1 VRAGA
6 ERSPEAAVRVLVT
19 GARGMLGHA
28 VVAEAAARGHDVD
41 ARGRDTL
48 DITDVESVA
57 RALTAVRPDVVVNCA
72 AWTDVD
78 GAETAEEDA
87 RAINATGA
95 GNLATAAAKAGAF
108 LVHLS
113 TDYVFD
119 GASKRGGAWVE
130 SDPVAP
136 LGAYGRTKLEGEQL
150 VQAAGADHA
159 IVRTAWLFGPGGRN
173 FVDTMRR
180 LGAERDE
187 LQVVADQ
194 IGCPTYTGHLAEALL
209 TIAERR
215 LTGIHHAAGR
225 GACSWF
231 DLALATFEATGTRVR
246 VTPVT
251 TEAFPRPAAR
261 PAWSVLGS
269 ERPDAVRLPD
279 WREGLRAHLTTTATE
294 VPA

>member
-1 VRAGA
+1 
-6 ERSPEAAVRVLVT
+6 
-19 GARGMLGHA
+19 MLGQA
-28 VVAEAAARGHDVD
+28 VAAEAAARGHEVD
-41 ARGRDTL
+41 ARGRDAL
-48 DITDVESVA
+48 DIADPASVE
-57 RALTAVRPDVVVNCA
+57 RALDAARPDAIVNCA

-87 RAINATGA
+87 LAINGTGA
-95 GNLATAAAKAGAF
+95 GNLARGAAAAGAF
-108 LVHLS
+108 LVHVS

-119 GASKRGGAWVE
+119 GSSKRGEAWLE

-136 LGAYGRTKLEGEQL
+136 LGAYGRTKLAGERE
-150 VQAAGADHA
+150 VAAAGPDHA
-159 IVRTAWLFGPGGRN
+159 IVRTAWLFGPGGKN
-173 FVDTMRR
+173 FVDTMRK

-194 IGCPTYTGHLAEALL
+194 VGCPTFSGHLAEALV

-215 LTGIHHAAGR
+215 AAGIHHAAGG

-231 DLALATFEATGTRVR
+231 DLALATFDAIGTRVR

-251 TEAFPRPAAR
+251 TDAFPRPAAR

-269 ERPDAVRLPD
+269 ERPDAIRLPD

>member
-1 VRAGA
+1 VKL
-6 ERSPEAAVRVLVT
+6 LVT
-19 GARGMLGHA
+19 GAKGMLGQA
-28 VVAEAAARGHDVD
+28 VVAEATARGHDVD
-41 ARGRDTL
+41 ARGRDAL
-48 DITDVESVA
+48 DITDLDAV
-57 RALTAVRPDVVVNCA
+57 RATLAERRPDVVLNCA

-78 GAETAEEDA
+78 GAETEEEAA
-87 RAINATGA
+87 RAINAVGP
-95 GNLATAAAKAGAF
+95 GHLATAAEAAGAF
-108 LVHLS
+108 LVHVS

-119 GASKRGGAWVE
+119 GSSKRGEAWVE

-136 LGAYGRTKLEGEQL
+136 LGAYGRTKLEGEQRIA
-150 VQAAGADHA
+150 AAGDGHA

-194 IGCPTYTGHLAEALL
+194 VGCPTYTGHLAEALL
-209 TIAERR
+209 EIAERR
-215 LTGIHHAAGR
+215 AAGIHHAAGG

-231 DLALATFEATGTRVR
+231 DLALATFDATGTRVR

-251 TEAFPRPAAR
+251 TDAFPRPAAR

-279 WREGLRAHLTTTATE
+279 WRDGLRAHLTTTATE

>member
-1 VRAGA
+1 
-6 ERSPEAAVRVLVT
+6 
-19 GARGMLGHA
+19 MLGQA
-28 VVAEAAARGHDVD
+28 VVAEATARGHEVE
-41 ARGRDTL
+41 ARDRAAL
-48 DITDVESVA
+48 DITVAESVE
-57 RALTAVRPDVVVNCA
+57 RTLTAVRPDVVINCA

-78 GAETAEEDA
+78 GAETAEEQA
-87 RAINATGA
+87 LAINGTGA
-95 GNLATAAAKAGAF
+95 GNVAAAAERAGAF
-108 LVHLS
+108 LVHVS

-119 GASKRGGAWVE
+119 GTSKRGEAWVE

-136 LGAYGRTKLEGEQL
+136 LGAYGRTKLEGEKL
-150 VQAAGADHA
+150 VAAAGADHA

-194 IGCPTYTGHLAEALL
+194 IGCPTFTGHLADALL

-215 LTGIHHAAGR
+215 SPGIHHAAGG

-246 VTPVT
+246 VMPVT

-279 WREGLRAHLTTTATE
+279 WREGLRAHLTTTAQE

>member
-1 VRAGA
+1 VK
-6 ERSPEAAVRVLVT
+6 LLIT
-19 GARGMLGHA
+19 GAKGMLGQA
-28 VVAEAAARGHDVD
+28 VAAEATARGHDVD
-41 ARGRDTL
+41 ARGRDAL
-48 DITDVESVA
+48 DITDVDGVA
-57 RALTAVRPDVVVNCA
+57 AALSSSAPDAIVNCA

-87 RAINATGA
+87 RAINATGP
-95 GNLATAAAKAGAF
+95 GVLAAAANDAGAF
-108 LVHLS
+108 LVHVS

-119 GASKRGGAWVE
+119 GASKRGEAWLE

-136 LGAYGRTKLEGEQL
+136 LGAYGRTKLEGEEHIR
-150 VQAAGADHA
+150 AAGGEYA

-194 IGCPTYTGHLAEALL
+194 VGCPTYTGHLADALV

-215 LTGIHHAAGR
+215 ATGIHHAAGG

-231 DLALATFEATGTRVR
+231 DLALATFEATGARVR

-251 TEAFPRPAAR
+251 TDAFPRPAAR

>member
-1 VRAGA
+1 MKL
-6 ERSPEAAVRVLVT
+6 LVT
-19 GARGMLGHA
+19 GARGMLGQA
-28 VVAEAAARGHDVD
+28 VVAEAAARGHEVD
-41 ARGRDTL
+41 ARGRSAL
-48 DITDVESVA
+48 DVTDADAVR
-57 RALTAVRPDVVVNCA
+57 RALDASGPDAVVNCA

-95 GNLATAAAKAGAF
+95 GNLARACAATGAF
-108 LVHLS
+108 LVHVS

-119 GASKRGGAWVE
+119 GASKRGEAWVE
-130 SDPVAP
+130 SDPVSP
-136 LGAYGRTKLEGEQL
+136 LGAYGRTKLEGEGL
-150 VQAAGADHA
+150 VQAAGEDHA
-159 IVRTAWLFGPGGRN
+159 IVRTAWLFGPGGSN

-194 IGCPTYTGHLAEALL
+194 VGCPTFTGHLAEALL
-209 TIAERR
+209 TVAERR
-215 LTGIHHAAGR
+215 SPGIHHAAGG

-246 VTPVT
+246 VMPVT
-251 TEAFPRPAAR
+251 TESFPRPAAR

-269 ERPDAVRLPD
+269 ERADAVRLPD

>member
-1 VRAGA
+1 VK
-6 ERSPEAAVRVLVT
+6 LLIT
-19 GARGMLGHA
+19 GARGMLGQA
-28 VVAEAAARGHDVD
+28 AVAEATARGHEVD
-41 ARGRDTL
+41 ARDRAGL
-48 DITDVESVA
+48 DVTDADCVE
-57 RALTAVRPDVVVNCA
+57 RALTASRPDVVVNCA

-78 GAETAEEDA
+78 GAETAEEQA
-87 RAINATGA
+87 LAINGTGA
-95 GNLATAAAKAGAF
+95 GNVAAAAARAGAF
-108 LVHLS
+108 LVHVS

-119 GASKRGGAWVE
+119 GASKRGEAWVE

-136 LGAYGRTKLEGEQL
+136 LGAYGRTKLAGERL
-150 VQAAGADHA
+150 VAAAGSDHA

-194 IGCPTYTGHLAEALL
+194 VGCPTFTGHLAQALV

-215 LTGIHHAAGR
+215 SPGIHHAAGG

-246 VTPVT
+246 VMPVT

-279 WREGLRAHLTTTATE
+279 WREGLRAHLTTTAQE
-294 VPA
+294 IPA

>member
-1 VRAGA
+1 M
-6 ERSPEAAVRVLVT
+6 RVLIT
-19 GARGMLGHA
+19 GAHGMLGQA
-28 VVAEAAARGHDVD
+28 VVAEATARGHEVD
-41 ARGRDTL
+41 ARGRDAL
-48 DITDVESVA
+48 DITDPAAIEQ
-57 RALTAVRPDVVVNCA
+57 ALAAAAPDVIVNCA

-78 GAETAEEDA
+78 GAETAEEA
-87 RAINATGA
+87 ALAINGTGA
-95 GNLATAAAKAGAF
+95 GNLARAAADAEAF
-108 LVHLS
+108 LVHVS

-119 GASKRGGAWVE
+119 GSSKRGEAWVE

-136 LGAYGRTKLEGEQL
+136 LGAYGRTKLEGERL
-150 VQAAGADHA
+150 VAAAGRAGLDFA
-159 IVRTAWLFGPGGRN
+159 IVRTAWLFGPGGKN
-173 FVDTMRR
+173 FVDTMRK

-194 IGCPTYTGHLAEALL
+194 VGCPTFSGHLAEALL

-215 LTGIHHAAGR
+215 ATGIHHAAGG

-231 DLALATFEATGTRVR
+231 DLALATFDATGTRVR
-246 VTPVT
+246 VMPVT
-251 TEAFPRPAAR
+251 TDAFPRPAAR

>member
-1 VRAGA
+1 VRL
-6 ERSPEAAVRVLVT
+6 LVT
-19 GARGMLGHA
+19 GARGMLGQA
-28 VVAEAAARGHDVD
+28 VIAAAAARGHDVD
-41 ARGRDTL
+41 ARGRDAL
-48 DITDVESVA
+48 DITDASAVA
-57 RALTAVRPDVVVNCA
+57 RALSAVPVDVVVNCA

-78 GAETAEEDA
+78 GAETAEDA
-87 RAINATGA
+87 ALAINGAGA
-95 GNLATAAAKAGAF
+95 GNVARAAADAGAF
-108 LVHLS
+108 LVHVS

-119 GASKRGGAWVE
+119 GASKRGEAWVE

-136 LGAYGRTKLEGEQL
+136 LGAYGRTKLEGERRI
-150 VQAAGADHA
+150 QAAGGDHA

-194 IGCPTYTGHLAEALL
+194 VGCPTFTGHLADALV

-215 LTGIHHAAGR
+215 ATGIHHVAGG

-231 DLALATFEATGTRVR
+231 DLALATFDATGTRVR

-269 ERPDAVRLPD
+269 ERTDAVRLPD

>member
-1 VRAGA
+1 
-6 ERSPEAAVRVLVT
+6 
-19 GARGMLGHA
+19 MLGQA
-28 VVAEAAARGHDVD
+28 VVAEAAARGHEVD
-41 ARGRDTL
+41 ARDRAAL
-48 DITDVESVA
+48 DITDAQSVE
-57 RALTAVRPDVVVNCA
+57 RAIAEVRPAAVVNCA

-78 GAETAEEDA
+78 GAETAEDQA
-87 RAINATGA
+87 LAINGTGA
-95 GNLATAAAKAGAF
+95 GNVAVSAARAAAF
-108 LVHLS
+108 LLHIS

-119 GASKRGGAWVE
+119 GTSKRGQAWVE

-136 LGAYGRTKLEGEQL
+136 LGAYGRTKLEGERL
-150 VQAAGADHA
+150 VAAAGPDHA

-194 IGCPTYTGHLAEALL
+194 IGCPTYCGHLADALV

-215 LTGIHHAAGR
+215 SPGIHHAAGG

-231 DLALATFEATGTRVR
+231 DLALATFDATGTRVR

-251 TEAFPRPAAR
+251 TEAFPRPAPR

-279 WREGLRAHLTTTATE
+279 WREGLRAHLTTTPTE

>member
-1 VRAGA
+1 
-6 ERSPEAAVRVLVT
+6 
-19 GARGMLGHA
+19 MLGQA
-28 VVAEAAARGHDVD
+28 VVAEAAARGHIVD
-41 ARGRDTL
+41 ARSRSAL
-48 DITDVESVA
+48 DITDPESVE
-57 RALTAVRPDVVVNCA
+57 RALTAVCPDIVVNCA

-78 GAETAEEDA
+78 GAETAEDDA
-87 RAINATGA
+87 LAINGTGA
-95 GNLATAAAKAGAF
+95 GNVAAAAARAGAF
-108 LVHLS
+108 LVHVS

-119 GASKRGGAWVE
+119 GTSKRGEAWVE
-130 SDPVAP
+130 SDAVAP
-136 LGAYGRTKLEGEQL
+136 LGAYGRTKLEGERL
-150 VQAAGADHA
+150 VAAAGPDHA

-194 IGCPTYTGHLAEALL
+194 VGCPTFTGHLAEALV

-215 LTGIHHAAGR
+215 SPGIHHAAGG

-246 VTPVT
+246 VMPVT

-279 WREGLRAHLTTTATE
+279 WREGLRAHLTTTAQE
-294 VPA
+294 IPA

>member
-1 VRAGA
+1 
-6 ERSPEAAVRVLVT
+6 
-19 GARGMLGHA
+19 MLGQA
-28 VVAEAAARGHDVD
+28 VVAEATARGHEVDV
-41 ARGRDTL
+41 RDRAGL
-48 DITDVESVA
+48 DITDADSVE

-78 GAETAEEDA
+78 GAETAEDQA
-87 RAINATGA
+87 LAINGMGA
-95 GNLATAAAKAGAF
+95 GNVAAAAARAGAF
-108 LVHLS
+108 LVHVS

-119 GASKRGGAWVE
+119 GASKRGEAWVE

-136 LGAYGRTKLEGEQL
+136 LGAYGRTKLEGERL
-150 VQAAGADHA
+150 VAAAGSDHA

-194 IGCPTYTGHLAEALL
+194 VGCPTFTGHLAEALV

-215 LTGIHHAAGR
+215 SPGIHHAAGG

-246 VTPVT
+246 VMPVT

-279 WREGLRAHLTTTATE
+279 WREGLRAHLTTTAQE
-294 VPA
+294 IPA

>member
-1 VRAGA
+1 MRL
-6 ERSPEAAVRVLVT
+6 LVT
-19 GARGMLGHA
+19 GARGMLGQA
-28 VVAEAAARGHDVD
+28 VVAEATARGHDVD
-41 ARGRDTL
+41 ARGRDSL
-48 DITDVESVA
+48 DITDAESVA
-57 RALTAVRPDVVVNCA
+57 RALTAARPDAIVNCA

-87 RAINATGA
+87 LAINGAGA
-95 GNLATAAAKAGAF
+95 GNLARGAAEAGAF
-108 LVHLS
+108 LVHVS

-119 GASKRGGAWVE
+119 GSSKRGEAWLE

-136 LGAYGRTKLEGEQL
+136 LGAYGRTKLEGERL
-150 VQAAGADHA
+150 VAAAGPDHA
-159 IVRTAWLFGPGGRN
+159 IVRTAWLFGPGGKN
-173 FVDTMRR
+173 FVDTMRK

-194 IGCPTYTGHLAEALL
+194 IGCPTFSGHLAEALV

-215 LTGIHHAAGR
+215 AAGIHHAAGG

-231 DLALATFEATGTRVR
+231 DLALATFDATGTRVR

-251 TEAFPRPAAR
+251 TDAFPRPAAR

>member
-1 VRAGA
+1 
-6 ERSPEAAVRVLVT
+6 
-19 GARGMLGHA
+19 MLGRA
-28 VVAEAAARGHDVD
+28 VVAEATARGHQVE
-41 ARGRDTL
+41 ARDRAGL
-48 DITDVESVA
+48 DITDADSVD
-57 RALTAVRPDVVVNCA
+57 RTLTAVRPDVVVNCA

-78 GAETAEEDA
+78 GAEAAEDQALE
-87 RAINATGA
+87 INGTGA
-95 GNLATAAAKAGAF
+95 GNVAAAASRAGAF
-108 LVHLS
+108 LVHVS

-119 GASKRGGAWVE
+119 GASKRGEAWVE

-136 LGAYGRTKLEGEQL
+136 LGAYGRTKLEGERL
-150 VQAAGADHA
+150 VAAAGPDHA

-180 LGAERDE
+180 LGTERDE

-194 IGCPTYTGHLAEALL
+194 VGCPTFTGHLAEALV

-215 LTGIHHAAGR
+215 SSGIHHAAGG

-231 DLALATFEATGTRVR
+231 DLALATFEATGIRVR
-246 VTPVT
+246 VMPVT

-279 WREGLRAHLTTTATE
+279 WREGLRAHLITTAQE
-294 VPA
+294 IPA

>member
-1 VRAGA
+1 MRL
-6 ERSPEAAVRVLVT
+6 LVT
-19 GARGMLGHA
+19 GARGMLGQA
-28 VVAEAAARGHDVD
+28 VVGAAAARGHDVE
-41 ARGRDTL
+41 ARGRDAL
-48 DITDVESVA
+48 DITDRHSVA
-57 RALTAVRPDVVVNCA
+57 ATFAAARPEVVVNCA

-78 GAETAEEDA
+78 GAETAEAAA

-95 GNLATAAAKAGAF
+95 GHVARAAAEAGAF
-108 LVHLS
+108 LVHVS

-119 GASKRGGAWVE
+119 GSSKRGEAWLE

-150 VQAAGADHA
+150 IAAAGSGHA
-159 IVRTAWLFGPGGRN
+159 IVRTVWLFGHGGSN

-194 IGCPTYTGHLAEALL
+194 VGCPTFTGHLAEALL
-209 TIAERR
+209 TIGERR
-215 LTGIHHAAGR
+215 AAGIHHVAGG

-246 VTPVT
+246 VMPVT
-251 TEAFPRPAAR
+251 TESFPRPAAR

-269 ERPDAVRLPD
+269 ERADAVRLPD
-279 WREGLRAHLTTTATE
+279 WREGLRTHLTTTATE

>member
-1 VRAGA
+1 VRI
-6 ERSPEAAVRVLVT
+6 LVT
-19 GARGMLGHA
+19 VARGMLGQA
-28 VVAEAAARGHDVD
+28 VVAEATARGHEID
-41 ARGRDTL
+41 ARGRDAL
-48 DITDVESVA
+48 DITDVGAVA
-57 RALTAVRPDVVVNCA
+57 RALDALHPEVVVNCA

-78 GAETAEEDA
+78 GAETAEDA
-87 RAINATGA
+87 ALAINGIGA
-95 GNLATAAAKAGAF
+95 GNVARAAADAGAF
-108 LVHLS
+108 LVHVS

-119 GASKRGGAWVE
+119 GASKRGEAWVE

-136 LGAYGRTKLEGEQL
+136 LGAYGRTKLDGERRI
-150 VQAAGADHA
+150 QAVGSDHA
-159 IVRTAWLFGPGGRN
+159 IVRTAWLFGPGGHN

-194 IGCPTYTGHLAEALL
+194 VGCPTFTGHLADALV

-215 LTGIHHAAGR
+215 AAGIHHVAGG

-231 DLALATFEATGTRVR
+231 DLALAIFDATGARVR

-269 ERPDAVRLPD
+269 ERADAVRLPD

-294 VPA
+294 VHA

>member
-1 VRAGA
+1 
-6 ERSPEAAVRVLVT
+6 
-19 GARGMLGHA
+19 MLGQG
-28 VVAEAAARGHDVD
+28 VVAEAASRGHDVD
-41 ARGRDTL
+41 ARGRAAL
-48 DITDVESVA
+48 DITDAGSVA
-57 RALTAVRPDVVVNCA
+57 RTLDAAHPDVVVNCA

-78 GAETAEEDA
+78 GAETAEDA
-87 RAINATGA
+87 ALQINGTGA
-95 GNLATAAAKAGAF
+95 GNVARAAADAGAF
-108 LVHLS
+108 LVHVS

-119 GASKRGGAWVE
+119 GASKRGEAWVE

-136 LGAYGRTKLEGEQL
+136 LGAYGRTKLDGERRIRA
-150 VQAAGADHA
+150 VGTDHA

-194 IGCPTYTGHLAEALL
+194 VGCPTFTGHLADALV

-215 LTGIHHAAGR
+215 ATGIHHVAGG

-231 DLALATFEATGTRVR
+231 DLALATFDAIGTRVR

-269 ERPDAVRLPD
+269 ERADAIRLPD

-294 VPA
+294 VHA

>member
-1 VRAGA
+1 VK
-6 ERSPEAAVRVLVT
+6 LLIT
-19 GARGMLGHA
+19 GAAGMLGQA
-28 VVAEAAARGHDVD
+28 VVAHASARGHDVE
-41 ARGRDTL
+41 ARGRDAL
-48 DITDVESVA
+48 DITDPASVTA
-57 RALTAVRPDVVVNCA
+57 TLTSVRPDVVVNCA

-78 GAETAEEDA
+78 GAETAEDAA

-95 GNLATAAAKAGAF
+95 GNVARAAEEAGAF
-108 LVHLS
+108 LVHVS

-119 GASKRGGAWVE
+119 GASKRGEAWLE

-150 VQAAGADHA
+150 IQAAGPNHA
-159 IVRTAWLFGPGGRN
+159 IVRTAWLFGPGGSN

-194 IGCPTYTGHLAEALL
+194 VGCPTFTGHLADALL
-209 TIAERR
+209 TIADRR
-215 LTGIHHAAGR
+215 APGIHHAAGG

-246 VTPVT
+246 VMPVT

-279 WREGLRAHLTTTATE
+279 WREGLREHLTTTATE

>member
-1 VRAGA
+1 VK
-6 ERSPEAAVRVLVT
+6 LLIT
-19 GARGMLGHA
+19 GARGMLGQA
-28 VVAEAAARGHDVD
+28 VVAQATARGHAVD
-41 ARGRDTL
+41 ARGHGGL
-48 DITDVESVA
+48 DITDLDAVTA
-57 RALTAVRPDVVVNCA
+57 TLDAVRPDVVVNCA

-78 GAETAEEDA
+78 GAETAEDDA

-95 GNLATAAAKAGAF
+95 GNLATAAEKVGAF
-108 LVHLS
+108 LVHVS

-119 GASKRGGAWVE
+119 GASKRGEAWLE
-130 SDPVAP
+130 SDPVSP

-150 VQAAGADHA
+150 IAAAGTNHA
-159 IVRTAWLFGPGGRN
+159 IVRTAWLFGPGGSN

-194 IGCPTYTGHLAEALL
+194 VGCPTFTGHLAEALL

-215 LTGIHHAAGR
+215 APGIHHAAGG

-231 DLALATFEATGTRVR
+231 DLALATFDATGTRVR

>member
-1 VRAGA
+1 
-6 ERSPEAAVRVLVT
+6 
-19 GARGMLGHA
+19 MLGQA
-28 VVAEAAARGHDVD
+28 VVAAAAARGHEVD
-41 ARGRDTL
+41 ARGRDGL
-48 DITDVESVA
+48 DLTDAGAVD
-57 RALTAVRPDVVVNCA
+57 RAIAATGPDVVVNCA

-78 GAETAEEDA
+78 GAETAEAEA
-87 RAINATGA
+87 HAINADGA
-95 GNLATAAAKAGAF
+95 GNLARACAASGAF
-108 LVHLS
+108 LVHIS

-119 GASKRGGAWVE
+119 GSSKRGEAWVE

-136 LGAYGRTKLEGEQL
+136 LGAYGRTKLDGERQVL
-150 VQAAGADHA
+150 ASGAEHA
-159 IVRTAWLFGPGGRN
+159 IVRTAWVFGPGGRN

-180 LGAERDE
+180 LGTERDE

-194 IGCPTYTGHLAEALL
+194 VGCPTFTGHLADALL
-209 TIAERR
+209 TIAEGRIQR
-215 LTGIHHAAGR
+215 IQHVAGG

-231 DLALATFEATGTRVR
+231 DLALATFDAIGTRVR

-279 WREGLRAHLTTTATE
+279 WREGLRAHLATTATE

>member
-1 VRAGA
+1 VKL
-6 ERSPEAAVRVLVT
+6 LVT
-19 GARGMLGHA
+19 GARGMLGQM
-28 VVAEAAARGHDVD
+28 VVARAIGRGHEVD
-41 ARGRDTL
+41 ARNRDDL
-48 DITDVESVA
+48 DITDAASVA
-57 RALTAVRPDVVVNCA
+57 RTIEAARPDVVVNCA

-78 GAETAEEDA
+78 GAETAEDQA
-87 RAINATGA
+87 RLVNAVGA
-95 GNLATAAAKAGAF
+95 GNVARAAADAGAF
-108 LVHLS
+108 LVHIS

-119 GASKRGGAWVE
+119 GASKRGEAWVE

-136 LGAYGRTKLEGEQL
+136 LGAYGRTKLEGEEL
-150 VQAAGADHA
+150 VAQAGGEHA
-159 IVRTAWLFGPGGRN
+159 IVRTAWVFGPGGRN

-194 IGCPTYTGHLAEALL
+194 VGCPTYTGHLTDALL
-209 TIAERR
+209 EIADRR
-215 LTGIHHAAGR
+215 PTGVMHAAGG

-251 TEAFPRPAAR
+251 TDAFPRPAAR

-269 ERPDAVRLPD
+269 ERADAVRLPD
-279 WREGLRAHLTTTATE
+279 WRDGLRAHLTTTATE

>member
-1 VRAGA
+1 MKL
-6 ERSPEAAVRVLVT
+6 LVT
-19 GARGMLGHA
+19 GAGGMLGSI
-28 VVAEAAARGHDVD
+28 VAADAGRRGHDVV
-41 ARGRDTL
+41 AL
-48 DITDVESVA
+48 A
-57 RALTAVRPDVVVNCA
+57 RAALDVTDGPAVRAAIAAAAPDAVVHCA

-78 GAETAEEDA
+78 GAESAEAAALAVNGD
-87 RAINATGA
+87 GA
-95 GNLATAAAKAGAF
+95 GNVARAAAAGGARI
-108 LVHLS
+108 VHVS

-119 GASKRGGAWVE
+119 GASKRGEAWLE

-150 VQAAGADHA
+150 VQAAGPNHA
-159 IVRTAWLFGPGGRN
+159 IVRTAWLFGPGGSN

-194 IGCPTYTGHLAEALL
+194 IGCPTFTGHLADALV

-215 LTGIHHAAGR
+215 SPGIHHAAGG

-269 ERPDAVRLPD
+269 ERPDAIRLPD
-279 WREGLRAHLTTTATE
+279 WREGLREHLTTTATE

>member
-1 VRAGA
+1 VTRI
-6 ERSPEAAVRVLVT
+6 LVT
-19 GARGMLGHA
+19 GARGMLGQA
-28 VVAEAAARGHDVD
+28 VVAEAIARGHETD
-41 ARGRDTL
+41 ARSRAAL
-48 DITDVESVA
+48 DVTDADAVSRV
-57 RALTAVRPDVVVNCA
+57 LGDVRPDVVVNCA

-78 GAETAEEDA
+78 GAETAEDDA
-87 RAINATGA
+87 RAINAIGA
-95 GNLATAAAKAGAF
+95 GNLARGCEATGAF
-108 LVHLS
+108 LVHVS

-119 GASKRGGAWVE
+119 GASKRGEAWVE

-150 VQAAGADHA
+150 IQAAGQDHA
-159 IVRTAWLFGPGGRN
+159 IVRTAWLFGPGGSN

-194 IGCPTYTGHLAEALL
+194 VGCPTFTGHLATALL

-215 LTGIHHAAGR
+215 APGIHHAAGG

-231 DLALATFEATGTRVR
+231 DLALATFDATGTRVR
-246 VTPVT
+246 VMPVT

>member
-1 VRAGA
+1 
-6 ERSPEAAVRVLVT
+6 
-19 GARGMLGHA
+19 MLGQA
-28 VVAEAAARGHDVD
+28 VVTAASARGHDVE
-41 ARGRDTL
+41 ARGRDAL
-48 DITDVESVA
+48 DITDAGAVA
-57 RALTAVRPDVVVNCA
+57 RAVEATHPDVVVNCA

-78 GAETAEEDA
+78 GAETAEDA
-87 RAINATGA
+87 ALAINGAGA
-95 GNLATAAAKAGAF
+95 GNVARAAADAGAF
-108 LVHLS
+108 VVHVS

-119 GASKRGGAWVE
+119 GASKRGEAWVE

-136 LGAYGRTKLEGEQL
+136 LGAYGRTKLEGERL
-150 VQAAGADHA
+150 VQAAGDAHA

-194 IGCPTYTGHLAEALL
+194 VGCPTFTGHLADALV

-215 LTGIHHAAGR
+215 ATGVHHVAGG

-231 DLALATFEATGTRVR
+231 DLALATFDATGTRVR
-246 VTPVT
+246 VMPVT

-269 ERPDAVRLPD
+269 ERADAVRLPD

>member
-1 VRAGA
+1 M
-6 ERSPEAAVRVLVT
+6 VT
-19 GARGMLGHA
+19 GARGMLGRA
-28 VVAEAAARGHDVD
+28 VVAAAAARGHEVE
-41 ARGRDTL
+41 ARGRDAL
-48 DITDVESVA
+48 DLTDADAVA
-57 RALTAVRPDVVVNCA
+57 RAVVAAHPDAVVNCA

-78 GAETAEEDA
+78 GAETAEEEA
-87 RAINATGA
+87 FAINATGA
-95 GNLATAAAKAGAF
+95 GTLARACADAGAF
-108 LVHLS
+108 LVHVS

-119 GASKRGGAWVE
+119 GSSKRGEAWVE

-136 LGAYGRTKLEGEQL
+136 LGAYGRTKLEGERL
-150 VQAAGADHA
+150 VQAAGRDHA
-159 IVRTAWLFGPGGRN
+159 IVRTAWLFGPGGKN

-180 LGAERDE
+180 LGSERDE

-194 IGCPTYTGHLAEALL
+194 VGCPTFTGHLADALV
-209 TIAERR
+209 TIAERHAS
-215 LTGIHHAAGR
+215 GIHHVAGG

-231 DLALATFEATGTRVR
+231 DLALATFDATGTRVR
-246 VTPVT
+246 VMPVT